1 MEYKIEVSKL
11 SEDFAKSY
19 SMGGVAVNKSYE
31 VEYCNLEIRFDRRQ
45 IHNLIRDLIQAGY
58 SLYWSETDAQFF
70 ISIRTGRKLVKLRFQ
85 RIRSRYKIVGDY
97 TIKDEKLSLLLEK
110 LINDTRGH
118 AVVKRIKDRQIVIES
133 IMFGEIIRLVEVSGM
148 EHRII
153 YQKKTTI
160 TTEEI
165 MQAYQSTRAEER
177 ASVLRL
183 EIDYELATLSEALQ
197 EERMEDAAVCKER
210 LLVMRTEML
219 QLEL

>member
-1 MEYKIEVSKL
+1 MVSTNCQNI
-11 SEDFAKSY
+11 SSTFN
-19 SMGGVAVNKSYE
+19 GGGIAVNKSYE

-58 SLYWSETDAQFF
+58 SLYWSETEAQFL

-97 TIKDEKLSLLLEK
+97 VIKDEKLSVLLER
-110 LINDTRGH
+110 LINDSRGH

-153 YQKKTTI
+153 YQKKTSI
-160 TTEEI
+160 STEEM
-165 MQAYQSTRAEER
+165 MQAFQSKRAEER
-177 ASVLRL
+177 VPVLRL
-183 EIDYELATLSEALQ
+183 EIDYELASLSEALREGRV
-197 EERMEDAAVCKER
+197 EEAAAVKER
-210 LLVMRTEML
+210 LAALRTEML
-219 QLEL
+219 QLEM

>member
-1 MEYKIEVSKL
+1 M
-11 SEDFAKSY
+11 
-19 SMGGVAVNKSYE
+19 NKSYE

-58 SLYWSETDAQFF
+58 SLYWSETEAQFL

-97 TIKDEKLSLLLEK
+97 VIKDEKLSVLLER
-110 LINDTRGH
+110 LINDSRGH

-153 YQKKTTI
+153 YQKKTSI
-160 TTEEI
+160 STEEM
-165 MQAYQSTRAEER
+165 MQAFQSKRAEER
-177 ASVLRL
+177 VPVLRL
-183 EIDYELATLSEALQ
+183 EIDYELASLSEALREGRV
-197 EERMEDAAVCKER
+197 EEAAAVKER
-210 LLVMRTEML
+210 LAALRTEML
-219 QLEL
+219 QLEM